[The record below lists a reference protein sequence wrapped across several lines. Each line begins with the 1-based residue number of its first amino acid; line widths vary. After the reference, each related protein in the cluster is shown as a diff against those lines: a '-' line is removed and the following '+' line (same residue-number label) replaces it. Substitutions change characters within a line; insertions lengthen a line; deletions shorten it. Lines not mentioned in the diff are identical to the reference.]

1 MPYHPAMPSRVTGRP
16 PSYSAVQMTEIVLP
30 SHANALGT
38 AFGGTVMAWID
49 IAAAVAAQR
58 HSGGTVVTASI
69 DSLQFVNPVRQGD
82 VVELRASI
90 NRAWRSSMEVG
101 VRVACETPGDPQNA
115 RHAASAYLTFVA
127 LDEAGRPRTVPP
139 LRPQTSEER
148 RRFRAAA
155 GRRAQRLDRR

>member
-1 MPYHPAMPSRVTGRP
+1 
-16 PSYSAVQMTEIVLP
+16 
-30 SHANALGT
+30 
-38 AFGGTVMAWID
+38 MAWID

-69 DSLQFVNPVRQGD
+69 DSLQFVHPVRQGD
-82 VVELRASI
+82 VVVLRASV
-90 NRAWRSSMEVG
+90 NRAWRSSMEAG

-127 LDEAGRPRTVPP
+127 LDDGGQPRAVPAVQP
-139 LRPQTSEER
+139 KTSDER